1 MKLLTKLDSYLR
13 GLVAFEVSRL
23 AVDLSGE
30 RASLVNTIKVL
41 DTQAKGL
48 SEAACRIADI
58 SHFKENEELRRVI
71 REYEE
76 NLVQIKS
83 NLERLHPELVK

>member
-1 MKLLTKLDSYLR
+1 MKLLTKLDNYLR
-13 GLVAFEVSRL
+13 GLVASEVSRL

-48 SEAACRIADI
+48 SDAADRITGI
-58 SHFKENEELRRVI
+58 SHFKENAELRRVI